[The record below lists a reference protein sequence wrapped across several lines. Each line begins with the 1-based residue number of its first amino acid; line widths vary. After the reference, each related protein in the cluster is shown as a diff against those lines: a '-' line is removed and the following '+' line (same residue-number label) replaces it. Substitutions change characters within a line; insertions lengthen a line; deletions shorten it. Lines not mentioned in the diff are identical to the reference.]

1 MKKQLLFAAMLM
13 LSAAP
18 AVSVSAAQPFAAA
31 AEEGQ
36 TLATQEQYD
45 ALQNSIYKLRQS
57 IEAMLK
63 EINEKYADAED
74 TKNSLEFNK
83 NSLDDMAAEV
93 KGKFGA
99 ETLTVAEVEKYQ
111 ATVAEM
117 AEGLKDAVKNAEQEV
132 YSFQVNTH
140 YQDASMHKSECLG
153 KVPENVQNYYAPSFD
168 DLDAEMMQ
176 VYMPVMMGGPIES
189 AEKAKEMCAQFDAI
203 SAKADSL
210 VAASKKASTLLDD
223 ITATLASLDA
233 EIAKIKKDF
242 PEYDL
247 SAVNE
252 SAEYW
257 KNLAAEFAQAPAEG
271 ADLYTEKQIAD
282 FAVEFGYFK
291 ENVSGVYA
299 QAQKDE
305 WMAQFNAKYYPASQE
320 MDGLI
325 SQLNTECPTV
335 KDKYFTKLDDLNVEM
350 TQMYMKLYQED
361 LTQEQFNAMLARI
374 DAILAEGQK
383 IVDEA
388 KEAEKVATGISG
400 ITVSEA
406 VKAGKVYSIDGKR
419 VSKSAK
425 GLVLVIINGK
435 KVILK

>member
-45 ALQNSIYKLRQS
+45 ALVKSIADVQQNING
-57 IEAMLK
+57 MLK
-63 EINEKYADAED
+63 EINDKYPDAED
-74 TKNSLEFNK
+74 TKYSLNFNK
-83 NSLDDMAAEV
+83 ESLDKIADEAKAKFEAKTLTAAEV
-93 KGKFGA
+93 DSYLASVK
-99 ETLTVAEVEKYQ
+99 EI
-111 ATVAEM
+111 
-117 AEGLKDAVKNAEQEV
+117 AEGIKDAVKNAEQEV

-140 YQDASMHKSECLG
+140 YQNAAMHKSECLG
-153 KVPENVQNYYAPSFD
+153 QVPENVQNYYAPAFD
-168 DLDAEMMQ
+168 ELDADMVQ
-176 VYMPVMMGGPIES
+176 VYMPFMMDSHIES
-189 AEKAKEMCAQFDAI
+189 AEQAKKMCDQFDAI
-203 SAKADSL
+203 SKKADAL
-210 VAASKKASTLLDD
+210 LAASKKASTLVED

-257 KNLAAEFAQAPAEG
+257 KNLAAEFAQAPADPT
-271 ADLYTEKQIAD
+271 APYTESKID
-282 FAVEFGYFK
+282 GFVESFGYFK
-291 ENVSGVYA
+291 VNISDLYA

-320 MDGLI
+320 MDGLV

-350 TQMYMKLYQED
+350 TQMYMKLYQDE
-361 LTQEQFNAMLARI
+361 LTQEQFDAMLARI

-383 IVDEA
+383 IVAEA

-425 GLVLVIINGK
+425 GLVIINGK

>member
-1 MKKQLLFAAMLM
+1 MKKQLLFAAILM

-45 ALQNSIYKLRQS
+45 ALQKSISDLQQN
-57 IEAMLK
+57 IDAMLK

-74 TKNSLEFNK
+74 TKGSLEFNK
-83 NSLDDMAAEV
+83 SSLSDMAAEV
-93 KGKFGA
+93 KDKFAAG
-99 ETLTVAEVEKYQ
+99 TLTAAEVKSYQ
-111 ATVAEM
+111 AQVAEM

-140 YQDASMHKSECLG
+140 YQNASMHKSECLG

-210 VAASKKASTLLDD
+210 VASAKLAGALVDS
-223 ITATLASLDA
+223 ITATLDSLGA
-233 EIAKIKKDF
+233 EIAKVKKDF

-247 SAVNE
+247 SMMQE
-252 SAEYW
+252 SSEYW
-257 KNLAAEFAQAPAEG
+257 KNFAAVFAQAPAEG
-271 ADLYTEKQIAD
+271 TAPYTEKQIAEY
-282 FAVEFGYFK
+282 AENFGFFK
-291 ENVSGVYA
+291 QSALGVYA
-299 QAQKDE
+299 EAQKDE
-305 WMAQFNAKYYPASQE
+305 WTAQFNAKYTPASEKMNELLSTLDTQ
-320 MDGLI
+320 
-325 SQLNTECPTV
+325 CPTV
-335 KDKYFTKLDDLNVEM
+335 GSKYFTQLDDLNVEM
-350 TQMYMKLYQED
+350 TQMFTKLYMGE
-361 LTQEQFNAMLARI
+361 LTQESFDQMMARI
-374 DAILAEGQK
+374 DAILVEAQK

-388 KEAEKVATGISG
+388 IEAEKVATGISD
-400 ITVSEA
+400 ITVNKT
-406 VKAGKVYSIDGKR
+406 VKAGNVYSLDGKR

-425 GLVLVIINGK
+425 GLVIINGK
-435 KVILK
+435 KVVLK

>member
-45 ALQNSIYKLRQS
+45 ALQKSISDLQQN
-57 IEAMLK
+57 IDAMLK

-83 NSLDDMAAEV
+83 TSLSEMAAEV
-93 KGKFGA
+93 KDKFAAG
-99 ETLTVAEVEKYQ
+99 TLTVAEVESYQ
-111 ATVAEM
+111 AQVAEM
-117 AEGLKDAVKNAEQEV
+117 TEGLKDAVKNAEQEV

-140 YQDASMHKSECLG
+140 YQNASMHKSECLG
-153 KVPENVQNYYAPSFD
+153 QVPENVQNYYAPSFD
-168 DLDAEMMQ
+168 DLDADMMQ
-176 VYMPVMMGGPIES
+176 VYMPIMMGSPIES
-189 AEKAKEMCAQFDAI
+189 AEKAKEMCNQFDAI

-210 VAASKKASTLLDD
+210 VASAKLAGALVDS
-223 ITATLASLDA
+223 ITATLDSLGA
-233 EIAKIKKDF
+233 EIAKVKKNF

-247 SAVNE
+247 SMIQE

-257 KNLAAEFAQAPAEG
+257 KKFAAEFTQAPAEG
-271 ADLYTEKQIAD
+271 AAPYTEKQIAGY
-282 FAVEFGYFK
+282 VENFGYFK
-291 ENVSGVYA
+291 DSALGVYA
-299 QAQKDE
+299 EAQKDE

-320 MDGLI
+320 MDKLL
-325 SQLNTECPTV
+325 STLDAQCPTV
-335 KDKYFTKLDDLNVEM
+335 GSKYFTQLDDLNVEL
-350 TQMYMKLYQED
+350 TQMYMVLYQGE
-361 LTQEQFNAMLARI
+361 LTQESFDEMMARI
-374 DAILAEGQK
+374 DAILVEAQK

-388 KEAEKVATGISG
+388 IEAEKVATGISD
-400 ITVSEA
+400 ITVNKT
-406 VKAGKVYSIDGKR
+406 VKAGNVYSLDGKR

-425 GLVLVIINGK
+425 GLVIINGK
-435 KVILK
+435 KMVLK

>member
-45 ALQNSIYKLRQS
+45 ALVKSIADVQQNID
-57 IEAMLK
+57 AMLK
-63 EINEKYADAED
+63 EINDKYPDAED
-74 TKNSLEFNK
+74 TKYSLNFNK
-83 NSLDDMAAEV
+83 ESLDKIAEEAKAKFVAKTLTAAEV
-93 KGKFGA
+93 DS
-99 ETLTVAEVEKYQ
+99 YQ
-111 ATVAEM
+111 AAVTDM

-140 YQDASMHKSECLG
+140 YQNAAMHKSECLG
-153 KVPENVQNYYAPSFD
+153 QVPENVQNYYAPAFD
-168 DLDAEMMQ
+168 ELDADMVQ
-176 VYMPVMMGGPIES
+176 VYMPFMMDSHIES
-189 AEKAKEMCAQFDAI
+189 AEQAKKMCDQFDAI
-203 SAKADSL
+203 SKKADAL
-210 VAASKKASTLLDD
+210 LAASKKASTLVED

-350 TQMYMKLYQED
+350 TQMYMKLYQDE
-361 LTQEQFNAMLARI
+361 LTQEQFDAMLARI

-406 VKAGKVYSIDGKR
+406 VKAGKVYSINGKR
-419 VSKSAK
+419 ISKSAK
-425 GLVLVIINGK
+425 GLVIINGK

>member
-1 MKKQLLFAAMLM
+1 M

-31 AEEGQ
+31 AEESQ
-36 TLATQEQYD
+36 TLATEVQYNT
-45 ALQNSIYKLRQS
+45 LQDSIYKLRQS

-93 KGKFGA
+93 KDKFAAG
-99 ETLTVAEVEKYQ
+99 TLTAVEVESYQ
-111 ATVAEM
+111 AQVAEM
-117 AEGLKDAVKNAEQEV
+117 AEGLKDAVKSAEQEI

-140 YQDASMHKSECLG
+140 YQNASMHKSECLG
-153 KVPENVQNYYAPSFD
+153 QVPENVQNYYAPSFD

-189 AEKAKEMCAQFDAI
+189 AEKAKEMCNQLDAI
-203 SAKADSL
+203 SAKADTL
-210 VAASKKASTLLDD
+210 LAASKKASTLLDD

-257 KNLAAEFAQAPAEG
+257 KNLAAEFAQAPADPT
-271 ADLYTEKQIAD
+271 APYTESKID
-282 FAVEFGYFK
+282 GFVESFGYFK
-291 ENVSGVYA
+291 VNISDLYA

-305 WMAQFNAKYYPASQE
+305 WMAQFNAKYYPASQK
-320 MDGLI
+320 MDEYI
-325 SQLNTECPTV
+325 STLDTQCPTV
-335 KDKYFTKLDDLNVEM
+335 KDQFFTKLDDLNVEM
-350 TQMYMKLYQED
+350 SQMFTKLYMGE
-361 LTQEQFNAMLARI
+361 LTQESFDEMMARI
-374 DAILAEGQK
+374 DAILLEAK
-383 IVDEA
+383 NIVDQA
-388 KEAEKVATGISG
+388 LEAEKVATGISD
-400 ITVSEA
+400 ITVNKA
-406 VKAGKVYSIDGKR
+406 VKAGNVYSLDGKR

-425 GLVLVIINGK
+425 GLVIINGK
-435 KVILK
+435 KVVLK

>member
-18 AVSVSAAQPFAAA
+18 AISVSAAQPFAAA

-45 ALQNSIYKLRQS
+45 ALQKSISDLQQN
-57 IEAMLK
+57 IDAMLK

-74 TKNSLEFNK
+74 TKGSLEFNK
-83 NSLDDMAAEV
+83 SSLSDMAAEV
-93 KGKFGA
+93 KDKFAAG
-99 ETLTVAEVEKYQ
+99 TLTAAEVKSYQ
-111 ATVAEM
+111 AQVAEM

-140 YQDASMHKSECLG
+140 YQNASMHKSECLG

-210 VAASKKASTLLDD
+210 VASAKLAGALVDS
-223 ITATLASLDA
+223 ITATLDSLGA
-233 EIAKIKKDF
+233 EIAKVKKDF

-247 SAVNE
+247 SMMQE
-252 SAEYW
+252 SSEYW
-257 KNLAAEFAQAPAEG
+257 KNFAAVFAQAPAEG
-271 ADLYTEKQIAD
+271 TAPYTEKQIAEY
-282 FAVEFGYFK
+282 AENFGFFK
-291 ENVSGVYA
+291 QSALGVYA
-299 QAQKDE
+299 EAQKDE
-305 WMAQFNAKYYPASQE
+305 WTAQFNAKYTPASEKMNELLSTLDTQ
-320 MDGLI
+320 
-325 SQLNTECPTV
+325 CPTV
-335 KDKYFTKLDDLNVEM
+335 GSKYFTQLDDLNAEL
-350 TQMYMKLYQED
+350 TQMYMSLYMGE
-361 LTQEQFNAMLARI
+361 LTQETFDKMMARI
-374 DAILAEGQK
+374 DAILVEAQK

-388 KEAEKVATGISG
+388 IEAEKVATGISD
-400 ITVSEA
+400 ITVNKT
-406 VKAGKVYSIDGKR
+406 VKAGNVYSLDGKR

-425 GLVLVIINGK
+425 GLVIINGK

>member
-18 AVSVSAAQPFAAA
+18 AVSVSAAQSFAAA

-45 ALQNSIYKLRQS
+45 ALVKSIADVQQNIDG
-57 IEAMLK
+57 MLK
-63 EINEKYADAED
+63 EINDKYPDAED
-74 TKNSLEFNK
+74 TKYSLNFNK
-83 NSLDDMAAEV
+83 ESLDKIADEAKAKFEAKTLTAAEV
-93 KGKFGA
+93 DSYLASVK
-99 ETLTVAEVEKYQ
+99 EI
-111 ATVAEM
+111 
-117 AEGLKDAVKNAEQEV
+117 AEGIKDAVKNAEQEV
-132 YSFQVNTH
+132 YSFQVNTC
-140 YQDASMHKSECLG
+140 YQNAAMHKSECLG
-153 KVPENVQNYYAPSFD
+153 QVPENVQNYYAPAFEE
-168 DLDAEMMQ
+168 LDADMMQ
-176 VYMPVMMGGPIES
+176 VYMPIMMGSPVES
-189 AEKAKEMCAQFDAI
+189 AEQAKQMCDQFEAI
-203 SAKADSL
+203 SKKADAL
-210 VAASKKASTLLDD
+210 LAASKKASTLLDD

-257 KNLAAEFAQAPAEG
+257 KNLAAEFAQAPADPT
-271 ADLYTEKQIAD
+271 APYTESKID
-282 FAVEFGYFK
+282 GFVENFGYFK
-291 ENVSGVYA
+291 ANISDLYA

-305 WMAQFNAKYYPASQE
+305 WMAQFNAKYTPASQK
-320 MDGLI
+320 MDEYI
-325 SQLNTECPTV
+325 STLDSECPTV
-335 KDKYFTKLDDLNVEM
+335 KDEYLTKLDDLNVEM
-350 TQMYMKLYQED
+350 SQMFMKLYQED

-374 DAILAEGQK
+374 DAILAEAQK

-419 VSKSAK
+419 ISKSAK
-425 GLVLVIINGK
+425 GLVIINGK

>member
-36 TLATQEQYD
+36 TLATEEQYN
-45 ALQNSIYKLRQS
+45 ALQDSIYKLRQS

-74 TKNSLEFNK
+74 TKNSLEYNK
-83 NSLDDMAAEV
+83 ESLDDMAAEV
-93 KGKFGA
+93 KEKFSA
-99 ETLTVAEVEKYQ
+99 QTLTVAEVEKYQ
-111 ATVAEM
+111 ATVVEM
-117 AEGLKDAVKNAEQEV
+117 AEGLKDAVKSAEQEV

-140 YQDASMHKSECLG
+140 YQNASMHKSECLG

-168 DLDAEMMQ
+168 DLDADMMQ

-210 VAASKKASTLLDD
+210 LASAKLAGTLVDS
-223 ITATLASLDA
+223 ITATLDSLGA
-233 EIAKIKKDF
+233 EIAKVKKDF

-247 SAVNE
+247 SMIQE

-257 KNLAAEFAQAPAEG
+257 KKFAAEFTQAPAEG
-271 ADLYTEKQIAD
+271 AAPYTEKQIAEY
-282 FAVEFGYFK
+282 AENFGYFK
-291 ENVSGVYA
+291 DSALGVYA
-299 QAQKDE
+299 EAQKDE

-320 MDGLI
+320 MDKLL
-325 SQLNTECPTV
+325 STLDAQCPTV
-335 KDKYFTKLDDLNVEM
+335 GSKYFTQLDDLNVEL
-350 TQMYMKLYQED
+350 TQMYMVLYQGE
-361 LTQEQFNAMLARI
+361 LTQETFDKMMARI
-374 DAILAEGQK
+374 DAILVEAQK

-388 KEAEKVATGISG
+388 IEAEKVATGISD
-400 ITVSEA
+400 ITVNKT
-406 VKAGKVYSIDGKR
+406 VKAGNVYSLDGKR

-425 GLVLVIINGK
+425 GLVIINGK
-435 KVILK
+435 KVVLK

>member
-45 ALQNSIYKLRQS
+45 ALQKSISDLQQN
-57 IEAMLK
+57 IDAMLK

-74 TKNSLEFNK
+74 TKGSLEFNK
-83 NSLDDMAAEV
+83 SSLSDMAAEV
-93 KGKFGA
+93 KDKFAAG
-99 ETLTVAEVEKYQ
+99 TLTAAEVESYQ
-111 ATVAEM
+111 AQVAEM

-132 YSFQVNTH
+132 YSFQLNTH
-140 YQDASMHKSECLG
+140 YQNASMHKSECLG

-203 SAKADSL
+203 SAKADALLNSAVQAGAL
-210 VAASKKASTLLDD
+210 VDD
-223 ITATLASLDA
+223 ITETLASLD
-233 EIAKIKKDF
+233 EKLAKVKADF

-247 SAVNE
+247 SMMQE
-252 SAEYW
+252 SAGYW
-257 KNLAAEFAQAPAEG
+257 KNFAAEFAQAPAEG
-271 ADLYTEKQIAD
+271 TAPYTEKQIAD
-282 FAVEFGYFK
+282 YAQNFGYFK
-291 ENVSGVYA
+291 ESAAGVYA
-299 QAQKDE
+299 EAQKDE
-305 WMAQFNAKYYPASQE
+305 WMAQFNAKYTPASEKMNELVSILDAQ
-320 MDGLI
+320 
-325 SQLNTECPTV
+325 CPIV
-335 KDKYFTKLDDLNVEM
+335 GSKYFTLLDDLNVELN
-350 TQMYMKLYQED
+350 QMYMSLYMGE
-361 LTQEQFNAMLARI
+361 LTQETFDKMMARI
-374 DAILAEGQK
+374 DAILVEAQK

-388 KEAEKVATGISG
+388 IEAEKVATGISD
-400 ITVSEA
+400 ITVNKT
-406 VKAGKVYSIDGKR
+406 VKAGNVYSLDGKR

-425 GLVLVIINGK
+425 GLVIINGK
-435 KVILK
+435 KVVLK

>member
-18 AVSVSAAQPFAAA
+18 AISVSAAQPFAAA

-45 ALQNSIYKLRQS
+45 ALQKSISDLQQN
-57 IEAMLK
+57 IDAMLK

-74 TKNSLEFNK
+74 TKGSLEFNK
-83 NSLDDMAAEV
+83 SSLSDMAAEV
-93 KGKFGA
+93 KDKFAAG
-99 ETLTVAEVEKYQ
+99 TLTAAEVESYQ
-111 ATVAEM
+111 AQVAEM

-140 YQDASMHKSECLG
+140 YQNASMHKSECLG

-210 VAASKKASTLLDD
+210 VASAKLAGALVDS
-223 ITATLASLDA
+223 ITATLDSLGV
-233 EIAKIKKDF
+233 EIAKVKKDF

-247 SAVNE
+247 SMMQE
-252 SAEYW
+252 SSEYW
-257 KNLAAEFAQAPAEG
+257 KNFAAVFAQAPAEG
-271 ADLYTEKQIAD
+271 TAPYTEKQIAEY
-282 FAVEFGYFK
+282 AENFGFFK
-291 ENVSGVYA
+291 QSALGVYA
-299 QAQKDE
+299 EAQKDE
-305 WMAQFNAKYYPASQE
+305 WTAQFNAKYTPASEKMNELLSTLDTQ
-320 MDGLI
+320 
-325 SQLNTECPTV
+325 CPTV
-335 KDKYFTKLDDLNVEM
+335 GSKYFTQLDDLNAEL
-350 TQMYMKLYQED
+350 TQMYMSLYMGE
-361 LTQEQFNAMLARI
+361 LTQETFNKMMARI
-374 DAILAEGQK
+374 DAILVEAQK

-388 KEAEKVATGISG
+388 IEAEKVATGISD
-400 ITVSEA
+400 ITVNKT
-406 VKAGKVYSIDGKR
+406 VKAGNVYSLDGKR

-425 GLVLVIINGK
+425 GLVIINGK
-435 KVILK
+435 KMVLK

>member
-45 ALQNSIYKLRQS
+45 ALQKSISDLQQN
-57 IEAMLK
+57 IDAMLK

-74 TKNSLEFNK
+74 TKGSLEFNK
-83 NSLDDMAAEV
+83 SSLSDMAAEV
-93 KGKFGA
+93 KDKFAAG
-99 ETLTVAEVEKYQ
+99 TLTAAEVESYQ
-111 ATVAEM
+111 AQVAEM

-140 YQDASMHKSECLG
+140 YQNASMHKSECLG

-189 AEKAKEMCAQFDAI
+189 AEKAKEMCNQFDAI
-203 SAKADSL
+203 SAKADTL
-210 VAASKKASTLLDD
+210 LAASKKASTLLDD

-233 EIAKIKKDF
+233 DMVKVKADF

-247 SAVNE
+247 SMMQE

-257 KNLAAEFAQAPAEG
+257 KNFAAEFVQAPAEG
-271 ADLYTEKQIAD
+271 TAPYTEKQIAEY
-282 FAVEFGYFK
+282 AENFGYFK
-291 ENVSGVYA
+291 ESAAGVYA
-299 QAQKDE
+299 EAQKDE
-305 WMAQFNAKYYPASQE
+305 WMAQFNAKYYPASQK
-320 MDGLI
+320 MDEFI
-325 SQLNTECPTV
+325 STLDTQCPTV
-335 KDKYFTKLDDLNVEM
+335 KDQFFTKLDDLNVEM
-350 TQMYMKLYQED
+350 TQMYTKLYMGE
-361 LTQEQFNAMLARI
+361 LTQKSFAEMMARI
-374 DAILAEGQK
+374 DAILLEAQN
-383 IVDEA
+383 IVNQA
-388 KEAEKVATGISG
+388 LEAEKVATGISD
-400 ITVSEA
+400 ITVNKA
-406 VKAGKVYSIDGKR
+406 AKAGNVYSLDGKR

-425 GLVLVIINGK
+425 GLVIINGK
-435 KVILK
+435 KVVLK

>member
-45 ALQNSIYKLRQS
+45 ALQKSISDLQQN
-57 IEAMLK
+57 IDVMLK

-74 TKNSLEFNK
+74 TKGSLEFNK
-83 NSLDDMAAEV
+83 SSLSDMAAEV
-93 KGKFGA
+93 KDKFAAG
-99 ETLTVAEVEKYQ
+99 TLTAAEVESYQ
-111 ATVAEM
+111 AQVAEM

-140 YQDASMHKSECLG
+140 YQNASMHKSECLG

-168 DLDAEMMQ
+168 DLDADMMQ

-203 SAKADSL
+203 SAKADALLNSAVQAGAL
-210 VAASKKASTLLDD
+210 VDD
-223 ITATLASLDA
+223 ITETLASLD
-233 EIAKIKKDF
+233 EKLAKVKADF

-247 SAVNE
+247 SMMQE
-252 SAEYW
+252 SAGYW
-257 KNLAAEFAQAPAEG
+257 KNFAAEFAQAPAEG
-271 ADLYTEKQIAD
+271 TAPYTEKQIAD
-282 FAVEFGYFK
+282 YAQNFGYFK
-291 ENVSGVYA
+291 ESAAGVYA
-299 QAQKDE
+299 EAQKDE
-305 WMAQFNAKYYPASQE
+305 WMAQFNAKYTPASVKMNELVSILDAQ
-320 MDGLI
+320 
-325 SQLNTECPTV
+325 CPIV
-335 KDKYFTKLDDLNVEM
+335 GSKYFTLLDDLNVELN
-350 TQMYMKLYQED
+350 QMYMSLYMGE
-361 LTQEQFNAMLARI
+361 LTQETFDKMMARI
-374 DAILAEGQK
+374 DAILVEAQK

-388 KEAEKVATGISG
+388 IEAEKVATGISD
-400 ITVSEA
+400 ITVNKT
-406 VKAGKVYSIDGKR
+406 VKAGNVYSLDGKR

-425 GLVLVIINGK
+425 GLVIINGK
-435 KVILK
+435 KVVLK

>member
-45 ALQNSIYKLRQS
+45 ALVKSIADVQQNID
-57 IEAMLK
+57 AMLK
-63 EINEKYADAED
+63 EINDRYPDAED
-74 TKNSLEFNK
+74 TKYSLNFNK
-83 NSLDDMAAEV
+83 ESLDKIADEAKAKFEAKTLTAAEV
-93 KGKFGA
+93 DSYLASVK
-99 ETLTVAEVEKYQ
+99 EI
-111 ATVAEM
+111 
-117 AEGLKDAVKNAEQEV
+117 AEGIKDAVKNAEQEV
-132 YSFQVNTH
+132 YSFQVNTC
-140 YQDASMHKSECLG
+140 YQNAAMHKSECLG
-153 KVPENVQNYYAPSFD
+153 QVPENVQNYYAPAFEE
-168 DLDAEMMQ
+168 LDADMMQ
-176 VYMPVMMGGPIES
+176 VYMPIMMGSPVES
-189 AEKAKEMCAQFDAI
+189 AEQAKKMCDQFDAI
-203 SAKADSL
+203 SKKADAL
-210 VAASKKASTLLDD
+210 LAASKKASTLLDD

-257 KNLAAEFAQAPAEG
+257 KNLAAEFAQAPADPT
-271 ADLYTEKQIAD
+271 APYTESKID
-282 FAVEFGYFK
+282 GFVENFGYFK
-291 ENVSGVYA
+291 ANISDLYA

-305 WMAQFNAKYYPASQE
+305 WMAQFNAKFTPASQK
-320 MDGLI
+320 MDEYL
-325 SQLNTECPTV
+325 STLDSECPTV

-350 TQMYMKLYQED
+350 SQMYMKLFQED

-374 DAILAEGQK
+374 DAILAEAQK

-419 VSKSAK
+419 ISKSAK
-425 GLVLVIINGK
+425 GLVIINGK

>member
-18 AVSVSAAQPFAAA
+18 TVSVSAAQPFAAA

-45 ALQNSIYKLRQS
+45 ALQKSISDLQQN
-57 IEAMLK
+57 IDAMLK

-74 TKNSLEFNK
+74 TKNSLEYNK
-83 NSLDDMAAEV
+83 ESLDDMAAEV
-93 KGKFGA
+93 KEKFSA
-99 ETLTVAEVEKYQ
+99 QTLTVAEVEKYQ
-111 ATVAEM
+111 ATVVEM
-117 AEGLKDAVKNAEQEV
+117 AEGLKDAVKNAEQEF

-140 YQDASMHKSECLG
+140 YQNASMHKSECLG

-168 DLDAEMMQ
+168 DLDADMMQ

-210 VAASKKASTLLDD
+210 VASAKLAGTLVDS
-223 ITATLASLDA
+223 ITATLDSLGA
-233 EIAKIKKDF
+233 EIAKVKKNF

-247 SAVNE
+247 SMIQE

-257 KNLAAEFAQAPAEG
+257 KKFAAEFTQAPAEG
-271 ADLYTEKQIAD
+271 AAPYTEKQIAGY
-282 FAVEFGYFK
+282 VENFGYFK
-291 ENVSGVYA
+291 DSALGVYA
-299 QAQKDE
+299 EAQKDE
-305 WMAQFNAKYYPASQE
+305 WTAQFNAKYTPASEKMNELLSTLDTQ
-320 MDGLI
+320 
-325 SQLNTECPTV
+325 CPTV
-335 KDKYFTKLDDLNVEM
+335 GSKYFTQLDDLNAEL
-350 TQMYMKLYQED
+350 TQMYMSLYMGE
-361 LTQEQFNAMLARI
+361 LTQETFDKMMARI
-374 DAILAEGQK
+374 DAILVEAQK

-388 KEAEKVATGISG
+388 IEAEKVATGISD
-400 ITVSEA
+400 ITVNKT
-406 VKAGKVYSIDGKR
+406 VKAGNVYSLDGKR

-425 GLVLVIINGK
+425 GLVIINGK
-435 KVILK
+435 KVVLK

>member
-45 ALQNSIYKLRQS
+45 ALVKSIADVQQNIDG
-57 IEAMLK
+57 MLK
-63 EINEKYADAED
+63 EINDKYPDAED
-74 TKNSLEFNK
+74 TKYSLNFNK
-83 NSLDDMAAEV
+83 ESLDKIADEAKAKFEAKTLTAAEV
-93 KGKFGA
+93 DSYLASVK
-99 ETLTVAEVEKYQ
+99 EI
-111 ATVAEM
+111 
-117 AEGLKDAVKNAEQEV
+117 AEGIKDAVKNAEQEV
-132 YSFQVNTH
+132 YSFQVNTC
-140 YQDASMHKSECLG
+140 YQNAAMHKSECLG
-153 KVPENVQNYYAPSFD
+153 QVPENVQNYYAPAFEE
-168 DLDAEMMQ
+168 LDADMMQ
-176 VYMPVMMGGPIES
+176 VYMPFMMDSHIES
-189 AEKAKEMCAQFDAI
+189 AEQAKKMCDQFDAI
-203 SAKADSL
+203 SKKADVL
-210 VAASKKASTLLDD
+210 LAASKKASTLVED

-257 KNLAAEFAQAPAEG
+257 KNLAAEFAQAPADPT
-271 ADLYTEKQIAD
+271 APYTESKID
-282 FAVEFGYFK
+282 GFVESFGYFK
-291 ENVSGVYA
+291 VNISDLYA

-350 TQMYMKLYQED
+350 TQMYMKLYQDE
-361 LTQEQFNAMLARI
+361 LTQEQFDAMLARI

-383 IVDEA
+383 IVAEA

-400 ITVSEA
+400 ITVCEA

-425 GLVLVIINGK
+425 GLVIINGK

>member
-1 MKKQLLFAAMLM
+1 M

-31 AEEGQ
+31 AEESQ
-36 TLATQEQYD
+36 TLATEVQYNT
-45 ALQNSIYKLRQS
+45 LQDSIYKLRQS

-93 KGKFGA
+93 KDKFAAG
-99 ETLTVAEVEKYQ
+99 TLTAAEVESYQ
-111 ATVAEM
+111 AQVAEM
-117 AEGLKDAVKNAEQEV
+117 AEGLKDAVKSAEQEI

-140 YQDASMHKSECLG
+140 YQNASMHKSECLG
-153 KVPENVQNYYAPSFD
+153 QVPENVQNYYAPSFD

-189 AEKAKEMCAQFDAI
+189 AEKAKEMCNQLDAI
-203 SAKADSL
+203 SAKADTL
-210 VAASKKASTLLDD
+210 LAASKKASTLLDD

-257 KNLAAEFAQAPAEG
+257 KNLAAEFAQAPADPT
-271 ADLYTEKQIAD
+271 APYTESKID
-282 FAVEFGYFK
+282 GFVESFGYFK
-291 ENVSGVYA
+291 VNISDLYA

-305 WMAQFNAKYYPASQE
+305 WMAQFNAKYYPASQK
-320 MDGLI
+320 MDEYI
-325 SQLNTECPTV
+325 STLDTQCPTV
-335 KDKYFTKLDDLNVEM
+335 KDQFFTKLDDLNVEM
-350 TQMYMKLYQED
+350 SQMFTKLYMGE
-361 LTQEQFNAMLARI
+361 LTQESFDEMMARI
-374 DAILAEGQK
+374 DAILLEAK
-383 IVDEA
+383 NIVDQA
-388 KEAEKVATGISG
+388 LEAEKVATGISE
-400 ITVSEA
+400 ITVNKA
-406 VKAGKVYSIDGKR
+406 VKAGNVYSLDGKR

-425 GLVLVIINGK
+425 GLVIINGK
-435 KVILK
+435 KVVLK

>member
-45 ALQNSIYKLRQS
+45 ALQKSISDLQQN
-57 IEAMLK
+57 IDAMLK

-74 TKNSLEFNK
+74 TKGSLEFNK
-83 NSLDDMAAEV
+83 SSLSDMAAEV
-93 KGKFGA
+93 KDKFAAG
-99 ETLTVAEVEKYQ
+99 TLTAAEVESYQ
-111 ATVAEM
+111 AQVAEM

-140 YQDASMHKSECLG
+140 YQNASMHKSECLG
-153 KVPENVQNYYAPSFD
+153 QVPENVQNYYAPAFEE
-168 DLDAEMMQ
+168 LDADMMQ
-176 VYMPVMMGGPIES
+176 VYMPIMMGSPVES
-189 AEKAKEMCAQFDAI
+189 AEQAKKMCDQFDAI
-203 SAKADSL
+203 SKKADAL
-210 VAASKKASTLLDD
+210 LAASKKASTLLDD

-257 KNLAAEFAQAPAEG
+257 KNLAAEFAQAPADPT
-271 ADLYTEKQIAD
+271 APYTESKID
-282 FAVEFGYFK
+282 GFVENFGYFK
-291 ENVSGVYA
+291 ANISDLYA

-305 WMAQFNAKYYPASQE
+305 WMAQFNAKYYPASQK
-320 MDGLI
+320 MDEYVSTLD
-325 SQLNTECPTV
+325 SECPTV
-335 KDKYFTKLDDLNVEM
+335 KDKYFNKLDDLNVEL

-361 LTQEQFNAMLARI
+361 LTQEQFNTMMARI
-374 DAILAEGQK
+374 DEILREAQK
-383 IVDEA
+383 IIDEA
-388 KEAEKVATGISG
+388 KEAEKVATGISN
-400 ITVSEA
+400 ISVSEA
-406 VKAGKVYSIDGKR
+406 VKAGKVYSIDGKC
-419 VSKSAK
+419 VSKSVK
-425 GLVLVIINGK
+425 GLVIINGK

>member
-18 AVSVSAAQPFAAA
+18 AISISAAQPFAAA

-36 TLATQEQYD
+36 TLATEEQYNT
-45 ALQNSIYKLRQS
+45 LQDSIYKLRQS

-93 KGKFGA
+93 KDKFAAG
-99 ETLTVAEVEKYQ
+99 TLTAAEVESYQ
-111 ATVAEM
+111 AQVAEM
-117 AEGLKDAVKNAEQEV
+117 AEGLKDAVQSAEQEV

-140 YQDASMHKSECLG
+140 YQNASMHKSECLG
-153 KVPENVQNYYAPSFD
+153 QVPENVQNYYAPSFD

-210 VAASKKASTLLDD
+210 VASAKLAGALVDS
-223 ITATLASLDA
+223 ITATLDSLGA
-233 EIAKIKKDF
+233 EIAKVKKDF

-247 SAVNE
+247 SMMQE
-252 SAEYW
+252 SSEYW
-257 KNLAAEFAQAPAEG
+257 KNFAAVFAQAPAEG
-271 ADLYTEKQIAD
+271 TAPYTEKQIAEY
-282 FAVEFGYFK
+282 AENFGFFK
-291 ENVSGVYA
+291 QSALGVYA
-299 QAQKDE
+299 EAQKDE
-305 WMAQFNAKYYPASQE
+305 WTAQFNAKYYPASQK
-320 MDGLI
+320 MDELV
-325 SQLNTECPTV
+325 STLDTQCPTV
-335 KDKYFTKLDDLNVEM
+335 GSKYFTQLDDLNAEL
-350 TQMYMKLYQED
+350 TQMYMSLYMGE
-361 LTQEQFNAMLARI
+361 LTQETFDKMMARI
-374 DAILAEGQK
+374 DAILVEAQK
-383 IVDEA
+383 IVDVA
-388 KEAEKVATGISG
+388 IEAEKVATGISD
-400 ITVSEA
+400 ITVNKA
-406 VKAGKVYSIDGKR
+406 AKAGNVYSLDGKR

-425 GLVLVIINGK
+425 GLVIINGK
-435 KVILK
+435 KMVLK

>member
-45 ALQNSIYKLRQS
+45 ALVKSIADVQQNIDG
-57 IEAMLK
+57 MLK
-63 EINEKYADAED
+63 EINDKYPDAED
-74 TKNSLEFNK
+74 TKYSLNFNK
-83 NSLDDMAAEV
+83 ESLDKIADEAKAKFEAKTLTAAEV
-93 KGKFGA
+93 DSYLASVK
-99 ETLTVAEVEKYQ
+99 EI
-111 ATVAEM
+111 
-117 AEGLKDAVKNAEQEV
+117 AEGIKDAVKNAEQEV
-132 YSFQVNTH
+132 YSFQVNTC
-140 YQDASMHKSECLG
+140 YQNAAMHKSECLG
-153 KVPENVQNYYAPSFD
+153 QVPENVQNYYAPAFEE
-168 DLDAEMMQ
+168 LDADMMQ
-176 VYMPVMMGGPIES
+176 VYMPFMMDSHIES
-189 AEKAKEMCAQFDAI
+189 AEQAKKMCDQFDAI
-203 SAKADSL
+203 SKKADAL
-210 VAASKKASTLLDD
+210 LAASKKASTLVED

-257 KNLAAEFAQAPAEG
+257 KNLAAEFAQAPADPT
-271 ADLYTEKQIAD
+271 APYTESKID
-282 FAVEFGYFK
+282 GFVESFGYFK
-291 ENVSGVYA
+291 VNISDLYA

-350 TQMYMKLYQED
+350 TQMYMKLYQDE
-361 LTQEQFNAMLARI
+361 LTQEQFDAMLARI
-374 DAILAEGQK
+374 DAILVEAQK
-383 IVDEA
+383 IVAEA

-400 ITVSEA
+400 ITVCEA

-425 GLVLVIINGK
+425 GLVIINGK

>member
-18 AVSVSAAQPFAAA
+18 AVSVSAAQSFAAA

-45 ALQNSIYKLRQS
+45 ALVKSIADVQQNIDG
-57 IEAMLK
+57 MLK
-63 EINEKYADAED
+63 EINDKYPDAED
-74 TKNSLEFNK
+74 TKYSLNFNK
-83 NSLDDMAAEV
+83 ESLDKIADEAKAKFDAKTLTAAEV
-93 KGKFGA
+93 
-99 ETLTVAEVEKYQ
+99 ENYQ
-111 ATVAEM
+111 ASVNEIAD
-117 AEGLKDAVKNAEQEV
+117 GLKDAVKNAAQEV
-132 YSFQVNTH
+132 YSFQVNTS
-140 YQDASMHKSECLG
+140 YQNAAMHKSECLG
-153 KVPENVQNYYAPSFD
+153 QVPENVQNYYAPAFD
-168 DLDAEMMQ
+168 ELDADMMQ
-176 VYMPVMMGGPIES
+176 VCMPIMMGSPVES
-189 AEKAKEMCAQFDAI
+189 AEQAKKMCDQFDAI
-203 SAKADSL
+203 SKKADAL
-210 VAASKKASTLLDD
+210 LAASKKASTLVED
-223 ITATLASLDA
+223 ITATLASLN
-233 EIAKIKKDF
+233 EEMEKVKKDF

-257 KNLAAEFAQAPAEG
+257 KNLAAEFAQAPADPT
-271 ADLYTEKQIAD
+271 APYTESKID
-282 FAVEFGYFK
+282 GFVESFGYFK
-291 ENVSGVYA
+291 VNISDLYA

-350 TQMYMKLYQED
+350 TQMYMKLYQDE
-361 LTQEQFNAMLARI
+361 LTQEQFDAMLARI

-383 IVDEA
+383 IVAEA

-425 GLVLVIINGK
+425 GLVIINGK

>member
-36 TLATQEQYD
+36 TLATYGQYD
-45 ALQNSIYKLRQS
+45 ALQLSIYDLQQS
-57 IEAMLK
+57 IDAMLK

-83 NSLDDMAAEV
+83 SSLSDMAAEV
-93 KGKFGA
+93 KDKFAAG
-99 ETLTVAEVEKYQ
+99 TLTVAEVESYQ
-111 ATVAEM
+111 AQVAEM
-117 AEGLKDAVKNAEQEV
+117 AEGLKDAVQSAEQEV

-140 YQDASMHKSECLG
+140 YQNASMHKSECLG
-153 KVPENVQNYYAPSFD
+153 QVPENVQNYYAPSFD
-168 DLDAEMMQ
+168 DLDADMMQ
-176 VYMPVMMGGPIES
+176 VYMPIMMGGPIES

-210 VAASKKASTLLDD
+210 VASAKLAGALVDS
-223 ITATLASLDA
+223 ITATLDSLGA
-233 EIAKIKKDF
+233 EIAKVKKDF

-247 SAVNE
+247 SMIQE

-257 KNLAAEFAQAPAEG
+257 KKFAAEFQAPAEG
-271 ADLYTEKQIAD
+271 AAPYTEKQIAGY
-282 FAVEFGYFK
+282 VENFGYFK
-291 ENVSGVYA
+291 DSALGVYA
-299 QAQKDE
+299 EAQKDE

-320 MDGLI
+320 MDKLL
-325 SQLNTECPTV
+325 STLDTQCPTV
-335 KDKYFTKLDDLNVEM
+335 GSKYFTQLDDLNAEL
-350 TQMYMKLYQED
+350 TQMYMSLYMGE
-361 LTQEQFNAMLARI
+361 LTQETFDKMMARI
-374 DAILAEGQK
+374 DAILVEAQK

-388 KEAEKVATGISG
+388 IEAEKVATGISD
-400 ITVSEA
+400 ITVNKT
-406 VKAGKVYSIDGKR
+406 VKAGNVYSLDGKR

-425 GLVLVIINGK
+425 GLVIINGK
-435 KVILK
+435 KVVLK

>member
-36 TLATQEQYD
+36 TLATAEEYA
-45 ALQNSIYKLRQS
+45 ALQKSIADLQQN
-57 IEAMLK
+57 IDGMLND
-63 EINEKYADAED
+63 INEKYADAED
-74 TKNSLEFNK
+74 TKNSLNYNK
-83 NSLDDMAAEV
+83 SSLEEMAAEV
-93 KGKFGA
+93 KAKYDA
-99 ETLTVAEVEKYQ
+99 KTLTAAEVDSYLASVKEI
-111 ATVAEM
+111 
-117 AEGLKDAVKNAEQEV
+117 AEGIKDAVKNAEQEV

-140 YQDASMHKSECLG
+140 YQNAAMHKSECLG
-153 KVPENVQNYYAPSFD
+153 QVPENVQNYYAPAFD
-168 DLDAEMMQ
+168 ELDAEMVQ
-176 VYMPVMMGGPIES
+176 VYMPFMMDSHIES
-189 AEKAKEMCAQFDAI
+189 AEQAKKMCDQFDAI
-203 SAKADSL
+203 SKKADAL
-210 VAASKKASTLLDD
+210 LAASKKASTLLDD

-257 KNLAAEFAQAPAEG
+257 KNLAAEFAQAPADPT
-271 ADLYTEKQIAD
+271 APYTESKID
-282 FAVEFGYFK
+282 GFVESFGYFK
-291 ENVSGVYA
+291 VNISDLYA

-305 WMAQFNAKYYPASQE
+305 WMAQFNAKYYPASQK
-320 MDGLI
+320 MDEYI
-325 SQLNTECPTV
+325 STLDSECPTV
-335 KDKYFTKLDDLNVEM
+335 KDEYLTKLDDLNVEM
-350 TQMYMKLYQED
+350 SQMFMKLYQED

-425 GLVLVIINGK
+425 GLVIINGK